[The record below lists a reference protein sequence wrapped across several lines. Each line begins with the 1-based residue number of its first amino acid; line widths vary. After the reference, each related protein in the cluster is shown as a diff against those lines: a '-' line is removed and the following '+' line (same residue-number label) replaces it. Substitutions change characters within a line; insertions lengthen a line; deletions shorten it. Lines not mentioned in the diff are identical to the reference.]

1 MSRLL
6 VFLLLLSS
14 CSSSQNSD
22 KPNIILF
29 MFDDLGYGELGA
41 YGQKII
47 ETKNIDELAKNGLM
61 FTNFYSGSP
70 VCAPSRSILL
80 TGLHGGHTKIR
91 GNHEYGSRGDVW
103 DYKKMS
109 DDPNLEGQYPIGK
122 ETLIFPKL
130 LKTKGYS
137 NGMVGKWGLGPPNS
151 SSIPTEM
158 GFDYFYGY
166 NCQRM
171 AHNLYP
177 PHLWENNNRD
187 ILDNEVISPKLK
199 LQSGQDPY
207 NEDNYKIFNQ
217 KDYAPDKMH
226 IKAQDFIEKNK
237 DNPFFLYYASPIP
250 HAPLQA
256 PKYLIEKYRKIIG
269 DEEPYLG
276 NVGYFPTR
284 YPRATYA
291 AMIEYIDI
299 QVGEIVQQLKDNGIY
314 ENTIIMLTSDNG
326 PTYAGGVDFKYFNST
341 GVFQNDPKRMKGYT
355 YEGGVRVPFIVSW
368 PNKIKSKR
376 VIDDIS
382 ISYDIFP
389 TITELSGVNDSNTYP
404 TDGISLYNIFTDKNS
419 SLERDYIYW
428 EFPSYGGQ
436 LAARMGDYKAILKDI
451 KKGNKQIELYN
462 LSIDLKEQNDISSE
476 YPDIVRYFENIIK
489 KEHVRSDIERFEMGY
504 IDEIKSLKNE

>member
-1 MSRLL
+1 MSRIL
-6 VFLLLLSS
+6 VFLLVLSS
-14 CSSSQNSD
+14 CSSIQNND

-29 MFDDLGYGELGA
+29 MYDDLGYGELGA

-80 TGLHGGHTKIR
+80 TGLHGGHTRIR

-199 LQSGQDPY
+199 LQSGQLCVILY
-207 NEDNYKIFNQ
+207 LKFN
-217 KDYAPDKMH
+217 
-226 IKAQDFIEKNK
+226 I
-237 DNPFFLYYASPIP
+237 
-250 HAPLQA
+250 
-256 PKYLIEKYRKIIG
+256 
-269 DEEPYLG
+269 
-276 NVGYFPTR
+276 
-284 YPRATYA
+284 
-291 AMIEYIDI
+291 
-299 QVGEIVQQLKDNGIY
+299 
-314 ENTIIMLTSDNG
+314 
-326 PTYAGGVDFKYFNST
+326 
-341 GVFQNDPKRMKGYT
+341 
-355 YEGGVRVPFIVSW
+355 
-368 PNKIKSKR
+368 
-376 VIDDIS
+376 
-382 ISYDIFP
+382 
-389 TITELSGVNDSNTYP
+389 
-404 TDGISLYNIFTDKNS
+404 
-419 SLERDYIYW
+419 
-428 EFPSYGGQ
+428 
-436 LAARMGDYKAILKDI
+436 
-451 KKGNKQIELYN
+451 
-462 LSIDLKEQNDISSE
+462 
-476 YPDIVRYFENIIK
+476 
-489 KEHVRSDIERFEMGY
+489 
-504 IDEIKSLKNE
+504 

>member
-1 MSRLL
+1 MTRCSILL
-6 VFLLLLSS
+6 ILLLITS
-14 CSSSQNSD
+14 CNFLESN

-29 MFDDLGYGELGA
+29 FYDDLGYGEIGV

-47 ETKNIDELAKNGLM
+47 ETRNIDNLAKNGLR
-61 FTNFYSGSP
+61 FINFYSGSP

-103 DYKKMS
+103 DYAKMS
-109 DDPNLEGQYPIGK
+109 EDPNLEGQYPIG
-122 ETLIFPKL
+122 ESELIFPKL
-130 LKTKGYS
+130 LKGVGYS

-151 SSIPTEM
+151 NSIPTKM

-177 PHLWENNNRD
+177 PHLWENESRD
-187 ILDNEVISPKLK
+187 MLDNKVISPKLK
-199 LQSGQDPY
+199 LKPGQDPHDE
-207 NEDNYKIFNQ
+207 NNYKVFNQ
-217 KDYAPDKMH
+217 NDFAPDKMH
-226 IKAQDFIEKNK
+226 IKAQEFIENNH

-256 PKYLIEKYRKIIG
+256 PKYLIDKYREIIG

-299 QVGEIVQQLKDNGIY
+299 QVGEIVAQLKRLNIYDNTVIL
-314 ENTIIMLTSDNG
+314 LTSDNG
-326 PTYAGGVDFKYFNST
+326 PTYAGGVDFEYFNST
-341 GVFQNDPKRMKGYT
+341 GIFQNKPDRMKGYT
-355 YEGGVRVPFIVSW
+355 YEGGVRVPFVVSW
-368 PNKIKSKR
+368 PKKIRSGR
-376 VIDDIS
+376 VVDDVS
-382 ISYDIFP
+382 ISYDLFA
-389 TITELSGVNDSNTYP
+389 TISELSGVDETYS
-404 TDGISLYNIFTDKNS
+404 TDGISLVDLFTDKNI
-419 SLERDYIYW
+419 SLDREYIYW

-436 LAARMGDYKAILKDI
+436 QAARMGDFKALRTDI
-451 KKGNKQIELYN
+451 KKGNDKIELYN
-462 LSIDLKEQNDISSE
+462 LSEDIREQTDISSE
-476 YPDIVRYFENIIK
+476 NPEIIK
-489 KEHVRSDIERFEMGY
+489 KFNDIFDREHIKSDIKRFQMGY
-504 IDEIKSLKNE
+504 IDDN

>member
-1 MSRLL
+1 MTRCSILL
-6 VFLLLLSS
+6 ILLLITS
-14 CSSSQNSD
+14 CNFQESN

-29 MFDDLGYGELGA
+29 FYDDLGYGEIGV

-47 ETKNIDELAKNGLM
+47 ETRNIDDLAKNGLR

-103 DYKKMS
+103 DYAKMS
-109 DDPNLEGQYPIGK
+109 EDPNLEGQYPIG
-122 ETLIFPKL
+122 ESELIFPKL
-130 LKTKGYS
+130 LKGVGYS

-151 SSIPTEM
+151 NSIPTKM

-177 PHLWENNNRD
+177 PHLWENESRD
-187 ILDNEVISPKLK
+187 MLDNKVISPKLK
-199 LQSGQDPY
+199 LKPGQDPY
-207 NEDNYKIFNQ
+207 DENNYKVFNQ
-217 KDYAPDKMH
+217 NDFAPDKMH
-226 IKAQDFIEKNK
+226 IKAQEFIENNH

-256 PKYLIEKYRKIIG
+256 PKYLIDKYREIIG

-299 QVGEIVQQLKDNGIY
+299 QVGEIIAQLKRLNIYDNTVIL
-314 ENTIIMLTSDNG
+314 LTSDNG
-326 PTYAGGVDFKYFNST
+326 PTYAGGVDFEYFNST
-341 GVFQNDPKRMKGYT
+341 GIFQNKPDRMKGYT
-355 YEGGVRVPFIVSW
+355 YEGGVRVPFVVSW
-368 PNKIKSKR
+368 PKKIRNGR
-376 VIDDIS
+376 VVDDVS
-382 ISYDIFP
+382 ISYDLFA
-389 TITELSGVNDSNTYP
+389 TISELSGVDETYS
-404 TDGISLYNIFTDKNS
+404 TDGISLVDLFTDENI
-419 SLERDYIYW
+419 SLDREYIYW

-436 LAARMGDYKAILKDI
+436 QAARMGDFKALRTDI
-451 KKGNKQIELYN
+451 KKGNDKIELYN
-462 LSIDLKEQNDISSE
+462 LSEDIREQTDISSE
-476 YPDIVRYFENIIK
+476 NPEIIK
-489 KEHVRSDIERFEMGY
+489 KFSDIFIREHIKSDIKRFQMGY
-504 IDEIKSLKNE
+504 IDDN

>member
-6 VFLLLLSS
+6 VLLLLFSS
-14 CSSSQNSD
+14 CSLSHNNE

-29 MFDDLGYGELGA
+29 FYDDLGYGELGA

-47 ETKNIDELAKNGLM
+47 ETKNIDDLAKNGLR

-103 DYKKMS
+103 DYAKMS
-109 DDPNLEGQYPIGK
+109 EDPNLEGQYPIG
-122 ETLIFPKL
+122 ESEIIFPKL
-130 LKTKGYS
+130 LKRVGYS

-151 SSIPTEM
+151 NSIPTKM

-177 PHLWENNNRD
+177 PHLWENESRD
-187 ILDNEVISPKLK
+187 MLDNKVISPRLKLK
-199 LQSGQDPY
+199 PGQDPQDE
-207 NEDNYKIFNQ
+207 NNYEVFNQ
-217 KDYAPDKMH
+217 NDYAPDKMH
-226 IKAQDFIEKNK
+226 IKAKEFIEKNH

-256 PKYLIEKYRKIIG
+256 PKYLIDKYRKIIG

-299 QVGEIVQQLKDNGIY
+299 QVGEIIAQLKRLDIYDNTVIL
-314 ENTIIMLTSDNG
+314 LTSDNG
-326 PTYAGGVDFKYFNST
+326 PTYAGGVDFEYFNST
-341 GVFQNDPKRMKGYT
+341 GIFQNKPDRMKGYT
-355 YEGGVRVPFIVSW
+355 YEGGVRVPFVVSW
-368 PNKIKSKR
+368 PKKIRSGR
-376 VIDDIS
+376 VVDDVS
-382 ISYDIFP
+382 ISYDLFA
-389 TITELSGVNDSNTYP
+389 TISELSGVDDSYS
-404 TDGISLYNIFTDKNS
+404 TDGISLVDIFTDENI
-419 SLERDYIYW
+419 SLDREYIYW

-436 LAARMGDYKAILKDI
+436 QAARMGDFKALRTDI
-451 KKGNKQIELYN
+451 KKGNNKIELYN
-462 LSIDLKEQNDISSE
+462 LSEDIREEIDISSE
-476 YPDIVRYFENIIK
+476 NPDIIK
-489 KEHVRSDIERFEMGY
+489 KFNDIFSREHVKSDIKRFHMGY
-504 IDEIKSLKNE
+504 IDDN

>member
-14 CSSSQNSD
+14 CSSSQNND

-29 MFDDLGYGELGA
+29 MYDDLGYGELGA

-256 PKYLIEKYRKIIG
+256 PEYLIEKYRKIIG

-284 YPRATYA
+284 YP
-291 AMIEYIDI
+291 
-299 QVGEIVQQLKDNGIY
+299 
-314 ENTIIMLTSDNG
+314 
-326 PTYAGGVDFKYFNST
+326 
-341 GVFQNDPKRMKGYT
+341 
-355 YEGGVRVPFIVSW
+355 
-368 PNKIKSKR
+368 
-376 VIDDIS
+376 
-382 ISYDIFP
+382 
-389 TITELSGVNDSNTYP
+389 
-404 TDGISLYNIFTDKNS
+404 
-419 SLERDYIYW
+419 
-428 EFPSYGGQ
+428 
-436 LAARMGDYKAILKDI
+436 
-451 KKGNKQIELYN
+451 
-462 LSIDLKEQNDISSE
+462 
-476 YPDIVRYFENIIK
+476 
-489 KEHVRSDIERFEMGY
+489 
-504 IDEIKSLKNE
+504 

>member
-6 VFLLLLSS
+6 FFLLFFSS
-14 CSSSQNSD
+14 CSLSQNED

-29 MFDDLGYGELGA
+29 FYDDLGYGELGA
-41 YGQKII
+41 YGQNII
-47 ETKNIDELAKNGLM
+47 QTENIDALSNNGLK

-70 VCAPSRSILL
+70 VCAPSRSIIL

-103 DYKKMS
+103 DYYKMS

-130 LKTKGYS
+130 LKGTGYS
-137 NGMVGKWGLGPPNS
+137 NAMVGKWGLGPPNS
-151 SSIPTEM
+151 ESIPTKM

-177 PHLWENNNRD
+177 PHLWENEDRD
-187 ILDNEVISPKLK
+187 MLNNEVISPKLK
-199 LQSGQDPY
+199 LEPGQDPY
-207 NEDNYKIFNQ
+207 DDKNYEVFNQ
-217 KDYAPDKMH
+217 NDYAPDKMH
-226 IKAQDFIEKNK
+226 LKAQEFIEDNK

-256 PKYLIEKYRKIIG
+256 PQYLIDKYRKIIG

-299 QVGEIVQQLKDNGIY
+299 QVGEIVEQLKRLKIY
-314 ENTIIMLTSDNG
+314 DNTIIMITSDNG
-326 PTYAGGVDFKYFNST
+326 PTYAGGVDFDYFNST
-341 GVFQNDPKRMKGYT
+341 GIFQNDPKKMKGYT
-355 YEGGVRVPFIVSW
+355 YEGGVRVPMIVSW
-368 PNKIKSKR
+368 PEKIKRGR

-389 TITELSGVNDSNTYP
+389 TICEAAGVEDIYDI
-404 TDGISLYNIFTDKNS
+404 DGISLLDIMTYES
-419 SLERDYIYW
+419 QSLDREYVYW

-436 LAARMGDYKAILKDI
+436 QAARMGDYKAILKDI
-451 KKGNKQIELYN
+451 KKGNNKIELYN
-462 LSIDLKEQNDISSE
+462 LSVDLKEQNDISSE
-476 YPDIVRYFENIIK
+476 YTEIVSRFEGIFK
-489 KEHVRSDIERFEMGY
+489 KEHVKSDIDRFHLGY
-504 IDEIKSLKNE
+504 IDLDEDEK